1 LKFANFGF
9 ITAPRVLISF
19 QRAPSTKNSL
29 GTAVLRVSD
38 GLAKDKRMVRLD

>member
-19 QRAPSTKNSL
+19 QRAPSTK
-29 GTAVLRVSD
+29 
-38 GLAKDKRMVRLD
+38 KRNRWFRKNISMQYTNVFRQT